1 MCGIAG
7 FLDPKASTPADE
19 LQAIGEAMADRVAF
33 RGPDDAGTWV
43 DATVGIALAH
53 RRLSIL
59 DLSPEGHQPMAS
71 ADGRFVISFNGEI
84 YNYRDLRADLEPRG
98 HQFRGHSDTEV
109 LLAAFTE
116 WGILETLRRSNGM
129 FAAAVWD
136 RSERMLHL
144 CRDRFGEKPLFYGWS
159 NGLFLFGSE
168 LKALRGHP
176 RFRAEIDPDA
186 LALYLRYG
194 YVPAPRCIYD
204 GLSKVLPGTVVSV
217 AAPGHIEIVPYWSPR
232 EAVLGARSAPFLG
245 DEREAVEELHRLLLD
260 SVRLR
265 MVADV
270 PLGAFLSGGID
281 SSLVVA
287 LMQAQS
293 SQPIK
298 TFTIGFEREEYD
310 EAPRARAV
318 AAHLG
323 TDHTELY
330 VTGSDT
336 LSAVQRIP
344 QMYDEPFSDS
354 SQIPTFLVAQM
365 ARRSVTVGLSGD
377 GGDELFAGYT
387 RYILGNM
394 IWRIL
399 HRIPY
404 PGRLALA
411 YAMDASPGF
420 AWVAIE
426 KTLRRVLGLRRR
438 SAADALDSVTGFL
451 RVRDAAALYRQ
462 LGGSGGEPPYAAH
475 HEPPPGLS
483 FVERIMYWDTL
494 HYLPDD
500 ILTKVDR
507 ATMSVSLEARVPL
520 LDHRIFE
527 FAWRLPLATK
537 FKEGVT
543 KRPLRAILDNYV
555 PRELTER
562 PKCGFAV
569 PLADWL
575 RGPLCTWMQDLLA
588 PSRLEAQ
595 GMLDPQQYSTAM
607 SEHLSGVRDRRGEL
621 WHALVFQAWFDS
633 YDIAGAKTRVD
644 SPNIA
649 SRQAGSY
656 SGLSQTV
663 RSAP

>member
-7 FLDPKASTPADE
+7 FLDPMASTPADE
-19 LQAIGEAMADRVAF
+19 LQAIGEAMADRIAF

-43 DATVGIALAH
+43 DAASGIALAH

-59 DLSPEGHQPMAS
+59 DLSPEGHQPMTS
-71 ADGRFVISFNGEI
+71 ADGRYVLSYNGEI
-84 YNYRDLRADLEPRG
+84 YNYRDLRADLEPLG
-98 HQFRGHSDTEV
+98 HRFRGHSDTEV

-136 RSERMLHL
+136 RAERKLHL

-176 RFRAEIDPDA
+176 KFRAEVDPNA
-186 LALYLRYG
+186 LALFLRYG
-194 YVPAPRCIYD
+194 YVPAPRCIYS
-204 GLSKVLPGTVVSV
+204 GLSKVLPGTVVSLT
-217 AAPGHIEIVPYWSPR
+217 APERVETVTYWSAR
-232 EAVLGARSAPFLG
+232 EAIMGARAAPFLG
-245 DEREAVEELHRLLLD
+245 DEREAIGELHRLLLE

-293 SQPIK
+293 QRPIK
-298 TFTIGFEREEYD
+298 TFTIGFEREDYD

-330 VTGSDT
+330 MSGSDT
-336 LSAVQRIP
+336 LSVVRRIP
-344 QMYDEPFSDS
+344 EMYDEPFSDS
-354 SQIPTFLVAQM
+354 SQIPTFLVAQL

-377 GGDELFAGYT
+377 GGDEIFGGYT
-387 RYILGNM
+387 RYLLGEV

-399 HRIPY
+399 RRIPY
-404 PGRLALA
+404 PARRALA
-411 YAMDASPGF
+411 RAIDASPSF

-426 KTLRRVLGLRRR
+426 QTLRHVLGLRPR
-438 SAADALDSVTGFL
+438 SAADTLHSVTGFL
-451 RVRDAAALYRQ
+451 RARDAAALYRR
-462 LGGSGGEPPYAAH
+462 LLISRDDPLVPTAH

-483 FVERIMYWDTL
+483 FVECMMYWDTL

-527 FAWRLPLATK
+527 FAWRLPLAMK
-537 FKEGVT
+537 FEEGVT
-543 KRPLRAILDNYV
+543 KRPLRTILDTYV
-555 PRELTER
+555 PHELTKR
-562 PKCGFAV
+562 PKRGFAV
-569 PLADWL
+569 PLAEWL
-575 RGPLCTWMQDLLA
+575 RGPLRTWMQDLLA
-588 PSRLEAQ
+588 PGRLEAQ
-595 GMLDPQQYSTAM
+595 GMLDPKRYATAM
-607 SEHLSGVRDRRGEL
+607 SEHLSGVRDRRIEL
-621 WHALVFQAWFDS
+621 WHALVFQAWVDS
-633 YDIAGAKTRVD
+633 YDIVGA
-644 SPNIA
+644 
-649 SRQAGSY
+649 QAGPA
-656 SGLSQTV
+656 SGPRNLV
-663 RSAP
+663 RSWP